1 MGRVPTAEVRAQIV
15 RAKLLENVA
24 RGQDQAVQSLKL
36 LGQDREVSL
45 WQPEAQQGIIII
57 SPPKGMDLD
66 LARLD
71 EE

>member
-1 MGRVPTAEVRAQIV
+1 
-15 RAKLLENVA
+15 LLENVA

-57 SPPKGMDLD
+57 SPPKGMDID
-66 LARLD
+66 LERLL
-71 EE
+71 EEE